1 MKNAQFCAAQSRG
14 IDNTGVRET
23 VDDGVAQFFLTL
35 EVVVEVALAH
45 AAFAEDVVESR
56 AMVALEVDQAGGSVE
71 TLMLARCGHSPHR
84 DQPEKTLEAMAG
96 FVRRLA

>member
-1 MKNAQFCAAQSRG
+1 MGQSICRNFRRWNIEDSLPRIRSPILVVQG
-14 IDNTGVRET
+14 EDDEYGTVR
-23 VDDGVAQFFLTL
+23 Q
-35 EVVVEVALAH
+35 VEAIQ
-45 AAFAEDVVESR
+45 R
-56 AMVALEVDQAGGSVE
+56 QAVGSVE